1 MEGKKLK
8 NRVNYS
14 AYNTQTMK
22 VMSDPQC
29 AEIVA
34 AAKEMMYRTGIEFH
48 DETAREI
55 MKKRGCFVDGICV
68 RIPPYITEW
77 ALRSCQ
83 KHITLCN
90 NRTGAPEM
98 FLDTNHTYFGPG
110 PGNPFWRHPFT
121 GERIRTSYESVCW
134 ASKLLEALPEIDYA
148 QSLGIVQ
155 DKPKLI
161 ADRYELQAQF
171 LNTSKPIVNV
181 CVDQWGQADCIRMA
195 TIMAGGEEELRK
207 HPIMTVYIEPIS
219 PGIIAEESCV
229 KIIQGG
235 EKGLPTIFTPCIMAG
250 GTAPATMAGVM
261 AQGIAES
268 LAGLVLSQ
276 CAGEGSGFI
285 IGGVYTVL
293 DMGST
298 IFSYGAP
305 ELDLM
310 LAALTDVG
318 HYMDLPVFGTGGC
331 TDSTIIDE
339 QAGIEAALSL
349 AMTSFSGPNI
359 QHDIGYSEYG
369 TCANFDLVVIDND
382 IVGMARRITAGI
394 PVTEDTLALD
404 EIESVPPKG
413 RFESTRES
421 QWDEDE
427 EYIPKDQHANFKSDL
442 ISRASYEIWKG
453 NGQKTLTERANER
466 VRDIL
471 ENFEAPK
478 LPEATKAKL
487 QAVVDNAVGHIPG
500 AGN

>member
-1 MEGKKLK
+1 MK
-8 NRVNYS
+8 NRVNYQ
-14 AYNTQTMK
+14 AYNTPMMK
-22 VMSDPQC
+22 VMSDSQC

-34 AAKEMMYRTGIEFH
+34 AAKEMMFRTGIEFH
-48 DETAREI
+48 DEQAREI
-55 MKKRGCFVDGICV
+55 MKKHGCFVEGIRV
-68 RIPPYITEW
+68 RIPPYITER
-77 ALRSCQ
+77 ALLSSQ

-90 NRTGAPEM
+90 NRTGNPEI

-110 PGNPFWRHPFT
+110 PGNPFWRHPYT

-134 ASKLLEALPEIDYA
+134 ASKLLDALPNIDYA

-155 DKPKLI
+155 DRPKLI
-161 ADRYELQAQF
+161 ADRYELEAQF

-181 CVDQWGQADCIRMA
+181 CCDQWGQEDCIKMA
-195 TIMAGGEEELRK
+195 QIMAGGADELRK

-229 KIIQGG
+229 KIIQGA
-235 EKGLPTIFTPCIMAG
+235 EQGLPIIFTPCIMAG
-250 GTAPATMAGVM
+250 GTAPATLAGVM

-318 HYMDLPVFGTGGC
+318 HYMKLPVFGTGGC
-331 TDSTIIDE
+331 TDSSIIDE

-349 AMTSFSGPNI
+349 AMTSFSGPNLH
-359 QHDIGYSEYG
+359 HDIGYSEYG
-369 TCANFDLVVIDND
+369 TTSNFDLVVIDND

-394 PVTEDTLALD
+394 PVTEKSLSLG
-404 EIESVPPKG
+404 ELESTKPGG
-413 RFESTRES
+413 RFENDWSS
-421 QWDEDE
+421 GWDSDEDYE
-427 EYIPKDQHANFKSDL
+427 PKNPHENFDSKL
-442 ISRASYEIWKG
+442 ISRAAYDLWKG
-453 NGQKTLTERANER
+453 DGRKSYTERANEL
-466 VRDIL
+466 VRDII
-471 ENFEAPK
+471 ENYEPAP
-478 LPEATKAKL
+478 LANDIKAKL
-487 QAVVDNAVGHIPG
+487 KNVVENAVGRIPG
-500 AGN
+500 VSK